1 MFGLK
6 SIKHK
11 LSLLLTLCV
20 IFISSAQKKDLNSVE
35 IKETSVDSESEKKLS
50 SSFNQYSLFEI
61 DTESLNKYVQ
71 QNLDNEIVLNFEFP
85 NVDDFDI
92 VLRKNNVISDD
103 YKLIIGS
110 DSGRTISD
118 GNRNVTFEGNILNQP
133 NNGVRLTITKDII
146 HGMIITNDKEYFIE
160 PLHFITG
167 NKKKNTF
174 VLYEAQNLNLYEGTK
189 CGVTD
194 AYKFRKNLENNYRN
208 QALGDCYR
216 VEVAIASDESALTA
230 LGGGVT
236 DMEVFNIAL
245 MNISA
250 PYFKDFEFDTN
261 VELIFVGQYI
271 STSNTT
277 ESEPY
282 SIDCSNCTI
291 QNQLDRFGEW
301 AGTGGFGAIDFDLAH
316 NITAHFGPFGTVGLA
331 WVGTLNQPGYKYA
344 VSSSITND
352 PTWLVFIHELGHNF
366 GMSHTFEDG
375 QGNTGG
381 FMDYGNGPWID
392 EFSWNPQYTL
402 NEFEAEVNNAQIE
415 TCRSIGTPLVD
426 FESVELVCINSP
438 VEFDNYT
445 LGGAT
450 SYDWTFEDGSPSSLT
465 ETGPF
470 TSYPSVTT
478 VASFSSTGS
487 KEVSLTATN
496 ENGTSSTLTKT
507 VYVHDLTPINPSCIP
522 TGTYNANSYDGGI
535 TFFEFNTIRKTSGG
549 VISDDGYYKDFSCSD
564 QTILETRTT
573 YDVNI
578 IQYRPA
584 NALNFSTNIGLYIDY
599 NNDGDFLD
607 ANETAFSGSTST
619 SSSLSFSFT
628 TPNSS
633 GVVEN
638 AILRAR
644 LIVQQLDDINDP
656 CFEPQYNLGQVEDYG
671 VYFGNPLSIDDKNE
685 FVFYV
690 YPNPTKDGNFTVNIP
705 YSSKKTQIS
714 LYNALGQLVYNSS
727 TEKNGEYVV
736 QLNNAVA
743 SGVYHLRVIQ
753 GNNTLT
759 KKLII
764 Q

>member
-1 MFGLK
+1 MFSLK
-6 SIKHK
+6 SIKHRW
-11 LSLLLTLCV
+11 SFLLTFCV
-20 IFISSAQKKDLNSVE
+20 IFISSAQKKDLNSIE
-35 IKETSVDSESEKKLS
+35 IKIVNVVSKLERKLS
-50 SSFNQYSLFEI
+50 ENFNQYSLFEI
-61 DTESLNKYVQ
+61 DTESLNKYIQ
-71 QNLDNEIVLNFEFP
+71 RNLDNEILLNFEFP
-85 NVDDFDI
+85 TIDDFDI
-92 VLRKNNVISDD
+92 VLRKNNVLSDD

-110 DSGRTISD
+110 SSERTISD
-118 GNRNVTFEGNILNQP
+118 GNRNITFEGNILNQP

-160 PLHFITG
+160 PLHFIIEDG
-167 NKKKNTF
+167 NKNIF
-174 VLYEAQNLNLYEGTK
+174 VLYEAKTLNLNDDIK

-194 AYKFRKNLENNYRN
+194 AYKMRKSLENNYRN
-208 QALGDCYR
+208 QAFGDCYR

-230 LGGGVT
+230 LGGDVT

-245 MNISA
+245 MNIST

-277 ESEPY
+277 VSEPY
-282 SIDCSNCTI
+282 SVDCSSCTI
-291 QNQLDRFGEW
+291 NNQLDRFGQW
-301 AGTGGFGAIDFDLAH
+301 ADNGGFGAIEFDLAH
-316 NITAHFGPFGTVGLA
+316 NITNHFPPPGTVGLA
-331 WVGTLNQPGYKYA
+331 WIGTLNQPGYRHA
-344 VSSSITND
+344 VSNLTN
-352 PTWLVFIHELGHNF
+352 PTWLTFIHELGHNF
-366 GMSHTFEDG
+366 GMSHTFDEG

-381 FMDYGNGPWID
+381 FMDYNNGPWID

-402 NEFEAEVNNAQIE
+402 NEFEAEVNSAPIAA
-415 TCRSIGTPLVD
+415 CSSIGTPIVD
-426 FESVELVCINSP
+426 FETVELVCINSP
-438 VEFDNYT
+438 IEFDNYT

-478 VASFSSTGS
+478 LASFSSLGS

-496 ENGTSSTLTKT
+496 ENGISSTVTKT

-522 TGTYNANSYDGGI
+522 TGTHDTNGYDGGI
-535 TFFEFNTIRKTSGG
+535 TFFEFNTIRKNSGG
-549 VISDDGYYKDFSCSD
+549 VVSDDGYYQDFSCSD

-573 YDVNI
+573 YDVNV

-584 NALNFSTNIGLYIDY
+584 NALNFSTYIGFYIDY

-607 ANETAFSGSTST
+607 ANETAFNGSTST

-628 TPNSS
+628 TPIS

-644 LIVQQLDDINDP
+644 LIVQQLDEINDP
-656 CFEPQYNLGQVEDYG
+656 CFQPQYGLGQVEDYG
-671 VYFGNPLSIDDKNE
+671 VYFGNPLSIDDNNE

-690 YPNPTKDGNFTVNIP
+690 YPNPTKDGNFTINIP
-705 YSSKKTQIS
+705 YSSKKTQFS
-714 LYNALGQLVYNSS
+714 LYNSIGQLVYNSI
-727 TEKNGEYVV
+727 TEKNGEYVI
-736 QLNNAVA
+736 QLNNTLA
-743 SGVYHLRVIQ
+743 SGVYHLKIVQENKI
-753 GNNTLT
+753 LT